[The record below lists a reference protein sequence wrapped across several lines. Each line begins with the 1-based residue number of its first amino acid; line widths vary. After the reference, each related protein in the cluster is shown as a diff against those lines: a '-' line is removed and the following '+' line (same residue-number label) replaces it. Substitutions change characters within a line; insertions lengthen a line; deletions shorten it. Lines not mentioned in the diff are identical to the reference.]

1 MNEFIEKN
9 KGLLHFFCVMTRI
22 VGWLLLIFA
31 SILTIVAVIKLL
43 SGSLVS
49 EQQKRLYFY
58 ILYLNC
64 QQLVLTF
71 MLGLV
76 LLGLVQF
83 VRYLY
88 EDGYQRRW
96 LFRHG
101 NKVLYFYA
109 AALIISPILHYLLQ
123 ITVIQN
129 SNKFSFLLPLLP
141 MVLPG
146 IAKGLV
152 FIGIA
157 QILQRTLP
165 IIEES
170 KTLV

>member
-9 KGLLHFFCVMTRI
+9 KGLLHFFCVLTRI
-22 VGWLLLIFA
+22 VGWLLLVFA
-31 SILTIVAVIKLL
+31 SIMTIVTVIKILQ
-43 SGSLVS
+43 GSLVS
-49 EQQKRLYFY
+49 SKQTRPYFY
-58 ILYLNC
+58 ILYMYC

-83 VRYLY
+83 VIYLY
-88 EDGYQRRW
+88 ESGYQPGL
-96 LFRHG
+96 LFHHG
-101 NKVLYFYA
+101 NKVLYIYA
-109 AALIISPILHYLLQ
+109 ATLIISPILHYFLQ
-123 ITVIQN
+123 MTIIQN
-129 SNKFSFLLPLLP
+129 SNKVFFIWPLLP
-141 MVLPG
+141 MTLPS
-146 IAKGLV
+146 IAKGLI